1 MSYVIPGA
9 AQSPVMVVGVVSVA
23 PYMVAVVATQVV
35 DEVKVMA
42 LPHTSFA
49 GAGSSTQIVK
59 LPLATD
65 VENTLT

>member
-1 MSYVIPGA
+1 MSYVTPV

-23 PYMVAVVATQVV
+23 PYIVAVVATQVV
-35 DEVKVMA
+35 DEVKVIA
-42 LPHTSFA
+42 FPHRSFA

-59 LPLATD
+59 FPVATD